1 MTTIEEAERAVIGA
15 TLLDPNSIRFT
26 TQDVIPADFS
36 DVRLGQVYGLLI
48 GLHASGLPVDEIT
61 AMNAAREQG
70 MPWVTALGLHD
81 LKAGTP
87 TAANAGYYARIV
99 AEGAVERRMVMAGLR
114 FQQLAGA
121 SMPLAEKLTAARGEW
136 DAVRTSVNTGLAT
149 QTLADMLDG
158 PDTYDWL
165 IPDLIERMD
174 RLILTGGEGA
184 GKSTLMRQIAILAAA
199 GIHPVTFARIE
210 PVKVL
215 VLDAEN
221 SQRQWRRKARPL
233 VHKARLEGATD
244 PGQAIQIA
252 CVDDMPNGRLD
263 LTTERDLG
271 IVHRLLDEHEPDML
285 LIGPLYKL
293 TPGAINSDDDAAPL
307 LKSLDGL
314 RARGVALL
322 MEAHAG
328 HQKTGRGDRDMR
340 PRGSAAL
347 MGWPEFGLGLAMDP
361 DDQSGS
367 TAKLIPWRGHRDE
380 RAWPTSLAR
389 GGAWP
394 WTDLDRKQWTP
405 RYPGDPT

>member
-26 TQDVIPADFS
+26 TQDVIPQDFS

-48 GLHASGLPVDEIT
+48 GLHASGSPVDPIT
-61 AMNAAREQG
+61 AMNAARERG
-70 MPWVTALGLHD
+70 MSWVTGDGLHD
-81 LKAGTP
+81 LMASTP
-87 TAANAGYYARIV
+87 TASNAGYYARIV

-121 SMPLAEKLTAARGEW
+121 SMPLADKLTAARGEW

-405 RYPGDPT
+405 RYPGDPN